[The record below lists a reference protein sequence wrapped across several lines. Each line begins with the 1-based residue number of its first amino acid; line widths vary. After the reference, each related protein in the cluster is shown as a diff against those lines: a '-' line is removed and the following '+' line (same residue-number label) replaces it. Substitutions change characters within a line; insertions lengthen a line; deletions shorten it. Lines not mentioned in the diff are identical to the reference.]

1 VSGIKGL
8 YKIELMDG
16 IKYIIFDFVVRTY
29 NAAKAT
35 DTADKRV
42 WAML

>member
-1 VSGIKGL
+1 
-8 YKIELMDG
+8 MDG
-16 IKYIIFDFVVRTY
+16 SKYISFDFVVRTY

-35 DTADKRV
+35 DKADKRV